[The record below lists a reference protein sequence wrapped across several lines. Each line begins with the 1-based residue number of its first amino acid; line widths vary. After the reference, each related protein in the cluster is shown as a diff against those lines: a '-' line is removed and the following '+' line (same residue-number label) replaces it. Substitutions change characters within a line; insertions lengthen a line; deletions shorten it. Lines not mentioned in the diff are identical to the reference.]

1 MVLSVHIFTVLIFE
15 GCKLEG
21 SKLSLPAR
29 TIQKCNALKVEG
41 IERKV
46 APTDFGLLKIEE
58 SPKMGSPISM
68 PPKLGALTETIF
80 GFSQSTLFLA
90 ESNFAFSNNA
100 IIFELV
106 EWGNES

>member
-1 MVLSVHIFTVLIFE
+1 MFIFTDLIFE

-46 APTDFGLLKIEE
+46 APTDLGLLKIEE

-80 GFSQSTLFLA
+80 GFSYSAHFWA
-90 ESNFAFSNNA
+90 ESNFTFSGNA